1 MIRHKKPGRHT
12 LACARTHMQHTHV
25 HKPLLPLFP
34 SVGRRVIPSLS
45 PPFSQVNRVPP
56 FPPFQTPTLMIREAA
71 GTKEPAQTLTK
82 QETQKQSKDTPGNLT
97 APSHTTTTGE
107 GAGWGR
113 VFDSHKDDT
122 RKKKK
127 KKTMKKGQQSTS
139 LLSAQT
145 ERRGGCRG
153 QSRQSDDCFLPI
165 LSASKSLAG
174 LGLPPDSGFS
184 PPGPSS
190 ACQQCT
196 RPL

>member
-56 FPPFQTPTLMIREAA
+56 FPPFQTPTLIREAA

-127 KKTMKKGQQSTS
+127 KKNHEERPAKH
-139 LLSAQT
+139 LSALST
-145 ERRGGCRG
+145 DRAAWGVPRTKP
-153 QSRQSDDCFLPI
+153 PI
-165 LSASKSLAG
+165 
-174 LGLPPDSGFS
+174 
-184 PPGPSS
+184 
-190 ACQQCT
+190 
-196 RPL
+196 